1 MVVLFTSTNAT
12 GRLFSTVT
20 PISTTNK
27 TDSHNITVLLLKVA
41 LSTITLTLFLSLTL
55 KQWRLTIIYIP
66 KVDTITNMA
75 TYIWG
80 RGCLFI

>member
-12 GRLFSTVT
+12 GRWFLTVT
-20 PISTTNK
+20 PFSTTNK
-27 TDSHNITVLLLKVA
+27 TDNHNITVLLLKVA

-55 KQWRLTIIYIP
+55 KKMASNIIYIP

-75 TYIWG
+75 IYIWS
-80 RGCLFI
+80 R